1 MESTMEEQTTQPVAK
16 APEFTLVKIS
26 DRYRKF
32 ADISDVPAGTDAA
45 NVIVAE
51 SLGEMTK
58 DQLGE
63 LYGAVA
69 GVAAKKFKDKKV
81 AIESILYQVA
91 KMPIFDPDA
100 PAQTPQSAAVAAGA
114 KANKAAGAPRESKP
128 KGIAG
133 LELKTP
139 EDATAL
145 GKMAPQAR
153 ELVSILADLAKEK
166 GTTALSGA
174 DVEAR
179 IKSQSTIDRLRTKQ
193 PPERILAYYRKA
205 LVEAGFISS

>member
-1 MESTMEEQTTQPVAK
+1 MEEQTTQPVAK
-16 APEFTLVKIS
+16 APEFFLAKVGET
-26 DRYRKF
+26 YRKF
-32 ADISDVPAGTDAA
+32 AFANDVPDTVDAA
-45 NVIVAE
+45 AVVA
-51 SLGEMTK
+51 SSALADKTK
-58 DQLGE
+58 DELGE

-114 KANKAAGAPRESKP
+114 KANKAAGTPRESKP

-139 EDATAL
+139 EDTAAL

-153 ELVSILADLAKEK
+153 ELVAILVELAKEK
-166 GTTALSGA
+166 GTMTLSGA

-179 IKSQSTIDRLRTKQ
+179 IKSQNTIDRLRTKQ
-193 PPERILAYYRKA
+193 PPERILAYYRKQ
-205 LVEAGFISS
+205 LVEAGFISA